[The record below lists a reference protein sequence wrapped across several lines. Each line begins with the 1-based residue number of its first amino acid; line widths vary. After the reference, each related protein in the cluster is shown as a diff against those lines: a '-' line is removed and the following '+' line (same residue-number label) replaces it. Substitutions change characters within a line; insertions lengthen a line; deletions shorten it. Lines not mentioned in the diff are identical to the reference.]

1 MKPVGYAF
9 LNTNNAEVLFKGGS
23 MVDAIPLYR
32 EPPPVSEFDQTL
44 ALRMLDLC
52 EYITFHDGRYGQ
64 LENKKA
70 YDAAYALAKVLV
82 EKLDVKMYADRERT
96 I

>member
-9 LNTNNAEVLFKGGS
+9 LNTPNAEVLFKGNAV
-23 MVDAIPLYR
+23 VDAIPLYR
-32 EPPPVSEFDQTL
+32 EPPPVSEFDKTL

-64 LENKKA
+64 IENQKA
-70 YDAAYALAKVLV
+70 YDAAYSLAKVLV